1 MRLAETN
8 YDNAETGCCA
18 RLDPAQ
24 WDGRLFEWNDKRFL
38 KDHVRALFHVP
49 INMATVLTKTFEGP
63 YRDMGK
69 WSRSMDAFVAAKG
82 YVTKGHLFYYATCPS
97 CAKHFGKNHVVI
109 FAELVAH

>member
-24 WDGRLFEWNDKRFL
+24 WEGRMFEWKDKLVL

-69 WSRSMDAFVAAKG
+69 QHPF
-82 YVTKGHLFYYATCPS
+82 FYATCPS
-97 CAKHFGKNHVVI
+97 CAKHFEKNHVVI
-109 FAELVAH
+109 FAELAPH